1 MPRLCERPGCS
12 SPAEVAYGFDAESL
26 VVWLDAYDA
35 GQGTRSGGL
44 CRRHADAMV
53 VPLGWMLDDRREP
66 APRLFT
72 AARMH
77 DLTDELVR
85 PRQRRSRADRSDRT
99 LELLRTAAMQL
110 SLEDMGAGGSPDGEI
125 REAGPAPIAL
135 VTDPTV
141 AMLRPVVEP
150 ESEAEPEPEAAIE
163 VETEAEAAIEVDAE
177 VDTEA
182 EAEVAVEP
190 AAEEHAEPE
199 ASRAAEIGVPDA
211 EADAEA
217 EADEQDQESGQ
228 EQDAQVLPWQPR
240 FDQQDDLS
248 GLLQARGRLLSRAF
262 RGITADGA

>member
-12 SPAEVAYGFDAESL
+12 SPADVAYGFDAESL
-26 VVWLDAYDA
+26 VVWLDAYHS

-85 PRQRRSRADRSDRT
+85 PRQRRGRADRSDRT

-110 SLEDMGAGGSPDGEI
+110 SLDDVGADGSPDGEI
-125 REAGPAPIAL
+125 RQTGPVPIAM
-135 VTDPTV
+135 TPDPTV
-141 AMLRPVVEP
+141 EILRPNVEIELDTEPAADAEPEMEPEVEP
-150 ESEAEPEPEAAIE
+150 EVEPDAVVVIE
-163 VETEAEAAIEVDAE
+163 VEALGEVE
-177 VDTEA
+177 VED
-182 EAEVAVEP
+182 P
-190 AAEEHAEPE
+190 AGE
-199 ASRAAEIGVPDA
+199 
-211 EADAEA
+211 
-217 EADEQDQESGQ
+217 
-228 EQDAQVLPWQPR
+228 EQDAEVLPWQPR

>member
-35 GQGTRSGGL
+35 TQGTRSGGL

-66 APRLFT
+66 VPRLFT

-110 SLEDMGAGGSPDGEI
+110 SLEDMGGGGSPDGEI
-125 REAGPAPIAL
+125 REVGPAPIAL
-135 VTDPTV
+135 VTDPTLAIV
-141 AMLRPVVEP
+141 RPVVE
-150 ESEAEPEPEAAIE
+150 SE
-163 VETEAEAAIEVDAE
+163 VEQS
-177 VDTEA
+177 EA
-182 EAEVAVEP
+182 EAEVIARSS
-190 AAEEHAEPE
+190 HAPVSRLE
-199 ASRAAEIGVPDA
+199 ARRA
-211 EADAEA
+211 EAKVEVEVD
-217 EADEQDQESGQ
+217 SG
-228 EQDAQVLPWQPR
+228 R
-240 FDQQDDLS
+240 
-248 GLLQARGRLLSRAF
+248 
-262 RGITADGA
+262 

>member
-1 MPRLCERPGCS
+1 
-12 SPAEVAYGFDAESL
+12 

-66 APRLFT
+66 VPRLFT

-85 PRQRRSRADRSDRT
+85 PRQRRGRGDRSDRT

-110 SLEDMGAGGSPDGEI
+110 SLEDMGGGGSPDGEI
-125 REAGPAPIAL
+125 REVGPVPIAL

-141 AMLRPVVEP
+141 AMVRPVVEP
-150 ESEAEPEPEAAIE
+150 VAEIEIE
-163 VETEAEAAIEVDAE
+163 VEVEVEPVAEIEIEVEPVAE
-177 VDTEA
+177 IEIEVEPVA
-182 EAEVAVEP
+182 EIESEPEIEPVEPAADEPADEP
-190 AAEEHAEPE
+190 AAEEPGNEPANE
-199 ASRAAEIGVPDA
+199 PAAE
-211 EADAEA
+211 
-217 EADEQDQESGQ
+217 

>member
-66 APRLFT
+66 VPRLFT

-85 PRQRRSRADRSDRT
+85 PRQRRGRGDRSDRT

-110 SLEDMGAGGSPDGEI
+110 SLDDMGAGGSPDGEI
-125 REAGPAPIAL
+125 REVGPAPLAL
-135 VTDPTV
+135 VSDPTV
-141 AMLRPVVEP
+141 AMLRPVTAPDVDVDAVAVAEVEVDAVAEVEVEP
-150 ESEAEPEPEAAIE
+150 EAPTVAEVAPA
-163 VETEAEAAIEVDAE
+163 VETEEPVVEDAAVEEPAVEEPVAEEPV
-177 VDTEA
+177 EA
-182 EAEVAVEP
+182 VVVEEP
-190 AAEEHAEPE
+190 AAE
-199 ASRAAEIGVPDA
+199 
-211 EADAEA
+211 
-217 EADEQDQESGQ
+217 

>member
-35 GQGTRSGGL
+35 TQGSRSGGL

-66 APRLFT
+66 VPRLFT

-77 DLTDELVR
+77 DLTDELAR

-141 AMLRPVVEP
+141 AMMRPVLEPEAEIEAEVEVEVEVEP
-150 ESEAEPEPEAAIE
+150 EVEPEVAAEPAAEVEVEVEPE
-163 VETEAEAAIEVDAE
+163 VEP
-177 VDTEA
+177 
-182 EAEVAVEP
+182 EVAAEPAAEP
-190 AAEEHAEPE
+190 AAEEPAEP
-199 ASRAAEIGVPDA
+199 A
-211 EADAEA
+211 EADA
-217 EADEQDQESGQ
+217 Q

>member
-1 MPRLCERPGCS
+1 
-12 SPAEVAYGFDAESL
+12 VAYGFDAESL

-35 GQGTRSGGL
+35 SQGTRSGGL

-66 APRLFT
+66 VPRLFT

-85 PRQRRSRADRSDRT
+85 PRPRRGRADRSDRT
-99 LELLRTAAMQL
+99 LEVLRTAAMQL
-110 SLEDMGAGGSPDGEI
+110 SLDDMGAGGSPDGEI

-141 AMLRPVVEP
+141 AMLRPVVD
-150 ESEAEPEPEAAIE
+150 PEPEAAIE
-163 VETEAEAAIEVDAE
+163 
-177 VDTEA
+177 
-182 EAEVAVEP
+182 
-190 AAEEHAEPE
+190 AEPE
-199 ASRAAEIGVPDA
+199 PEVEP
-211 EADAEA
+211 EPEPEA
-217 EADEQDQESGQ
+217 EPEPEV
-228 EQDAQVLPWQPR
+228 EHQDAQVLPWQPR

>member
-35 GQGTRSGGL
+35 TQGTRSGGL

-66 APRLFT
+66 VPRLFT

-85 PRQRRSRADRSDRT
+85 PRQRRSRADRGDRT
-99 LELLRTAAMQL
+99 MELLRTAAMQL

-141 AMLRPVVEP
+141 AMVRPVIEPELEDEAELEDEDEVIALVEP
-150 ESEAEPEPEAAIE
+150 VE
-163 VETEAEAAIEVDAE
+163 VEIA
-177 VDTEA
+177 A
-182 EAEVAVEP
+182 EAELEVEP
-190 AAEEHAEPE
+190 VAEEPAEPV
-199 ASRAAEIGVPDA
+199 AEEP
-211 EADAEA
+211 E
-217 EADEQDQESGQ
+217 

>member
-35 GQGTRSGGL
+35 TQGARSGGL

-66 APRLFT
+66 VPRLFT

-85 PRQRRSRADRSDRT
+85 PRQRRSRADRGDRT
-99 LELLRTAAMQL
+99 MELLRTAAMQL

-141 AMLRPVVEP
+141 AMVRPVIEPEDEDEVIALVEP
-150 ESEAEPEPEAAIE
+150 VE
-163 VETEAEAAIEVDAE
+163 VEIA
-177 VDTEA
+177 A
-182 EAEVAVEP
+182 EAELEVEP
-190 AAEEHAEPE
+190 VAEEPAEPV
-199 ASRAAEIGVPDA
+199 AEEP
-211 EADAEA
+211 E
-217 EADEQDQESGQ
+217 

>member
-35 GQGTRSGGL
+35 SQGTRSGGL

-66 APRLFT
+66 VPRLFT

-85 PRQRRSRADRSDRT
+85 PRPRRGRADRSDRT
-99 LELLRTAAMQL
+99 LEVLRTAAMQL
-110 SLEDMGAGGSPDGEI
+110 SLDDMGAGGSPDGEI

-141 AMLRPVVEP
+141 AMLRPVVD
-150 ESEAEPEPEAAIE
+150 PEPEAAIE
-163 VETEAEAAIEVDAE
+163 
-177 VDTEA
+177 
-182 EAEVAVEP
+182 
-190 AAEEHAEPE
+190 AEPE
-199 ASRAAEIGVPDA
+199 PEVEP
-211 EADAEA
+211 EPEPEA
-217 EADEQDQESGQ
+217 EPEPEV
-228 EQDAQVLPWQPR
+228 EHQDAQVLPWQPR